1 MEKEIRD
8 MNVKELK
15 ALAKERGIKRYY
27 WLRKAQLI
35 ESLETETP
43 PTEAPETEIMEAP
56 ENEIMEAPENEIMEA
71 PENEIMEAPE
81 NEIMEAPETE
91 IMEAPE
97 TEIMEAP
104 ETEIMEAPEN
114 EIMDEPVPEIKKPVL
129 SPTKMENISRVSS
142 LVGLAKKQADLV
154 QKAINKFADWLINY
168 IPEPIRRTVNTR
180 VEKLKK
186 EIKEILENKK
196 KLSQQEVNTTGESSA
211 AKEVVTN
218 KTEIKLV
225 ENGGRVKVY
234 KTTGNLNFD
243 LTDKIMEKITP
254 IIETRT
260 KVIHAFSCV
269 IYRGQG
275 EIIEYSKTFKAPPG
289 TFSSLDDIKEYI
301 RQCEQKRLDLEDAE
315 TWSKAYLPATATYNS
330 KGVYEGRVRFTSV
343 STKIIL
349 SNEPLLG
356 CGPLPKWL
364 ADKKCVYAID
374 KIDDNLCFWRCLVIH
389 QRIMK
394 GEKRPEKKT
403 NRDALKLARDFYK
416 RPNLKRENVKPTRLV
431 DFENIAK
438 QFKVNIRLFE
448 PRENQDKTAWRL
460 VFGKNQFKKNLPCVD
475 IGLFV
480 YEDHDEKQAEK
491 DNRYLRQ
498 GHCFFIKDIELLTKT
513 WECVG
518 CRQRFNRHDNYNR
531 HVTGGTCGGGKTK
544 LICPGEKFE
553 RIMNS
558 TEKVFYGG
566 NKKFSYAACQWIEK
580 QSELIGR
587 HIHHALCGHGGEYYV
602 YLYAGKEKDS
612 RAREIPVD
620 GYEPESNTIF
630 QYHGCKWHGCPCRKR
645 KERNSLEEALIAEQ
659 RYAKTIELEKKM
671 KEQGFK
677 IVSVWECEKPE
688 LKKKRFCKK
697 FRPYPYFI
705 VYDFEAICQK
715 INEKQTDEL
724 TITAK
729 HIPVSVAINDNLTKK
744 PSFIVEEDPKKLA
757 ERFVVELL
765 KRAREIEETVWLSN
779 PVLGVYKKFNEDDK
793 GEQYGG
799 YLINEARVKLSKET
813 AKSYVNWVKQ
823 VPVFGFNSGRYD
835 INMIKEYFVKNLT
848 SLSDVNVAKKENSY
862 MFLSTPNFKFLDI
875 KNFLAPGLSYDAW
888 CRAYGCELQ
897 KLAFPYE
904 WFDSFEK
911 LNHIGPVKYE
921 EFYSSLKGGITISQ
935 EEYQNFCDE
944 FHKRGCETM
953 KDWLKE
959 YNLADVEPFIE
970 ALEKTREQYYPDEI
984 DLLKDAVSIPGISM
998 TYVLNKALKI
1008 KKKSDPDLFAPSD
1021 PCKCK
1026 CKNDCK
1032 KVGCEKCKEIRDN
1045 CEICTKNEAYEM
1057 LTTGMIGG
1065 PSIVFCRH
1073 VEAGVSKIRS
1083 HIYSDSDRESGEAAG
1098 ENLRA
1103 DAKTCRSVLGLDAN
1117 SLYLFCSGQEMPCGK
1132 EKVFHCDPGEQ
1143 DEIIQNV
1150 LNDEL
1155 FGFFEVDIEVPEQK
1169 CKRFSEFCPLFV
1181 ISEVPEDQIP
1191 QHMKDYK
1198 INTGRK
1204 MIKNNKK
1211 LLGVMKAEKILLYSR
1226 LLKWYLNHG
1235 LQVTKIHRYISYT
1248 SGRPFKWFPE
1258 EVSSARREADND
1270 KNKKQLGDTAKLK
1283 GNSFY
1288 GKMIENLE
1296 KHISTKFTTDEK
1308 LIDKIFRSPFFD
1320 NLEEINKGVFEVR
1333 QRKRQ
1338 VTITRPYQCGIAVYQ
1353 LAKLR
1358 MLEFYYD
1365 FLDKFCDRR
1374 DFELIQMDT
1383 DSFYMALSANDFD
1396 EIIKP
1401 EMKELYKEEK
1411 KNWLVIDEYSK
1422 RVPGLFKPEFRGK
1435 RMIALTRKC
1444 YFADSGGEGIK
1455 KFSCKGVS
1463 RRQNEMNWERYK
1475 NALFGSL
1482 DKARNIGFRKRDN
1495 HIVTYEQSKL
1505 GLSAYYDKRIVHED
1519 GIHTSCL

>member
-1 MEKEIRD
+1 MEKNYLIF
-8 MNVKELK
+8 LFY
-15 ALAKERGIKRYY
+15 IKM
-27 WLRKAQLI
+27 WKSI
-35 ESLETETP
+35 
-43 PTEAPETEIMEAP
+43 
-56 ENEIMEAPENEIMEA
+56 
-71 PENEIMEAPE
+71 
-81 NEIMEAPETE
+81 
-91 IMEAPE
+91 
-97 TEIMEAP
+97 
-104 ETEIMEAPEN
+104 
-114 EIMDEPVPEIKKPVL
+114 
-129 SPTKMENISRVSS
+129 SS
-142 LVGLAKKQADLV
+142 LVRFTKKQVDSAKKAISKYAGQVINLV
-154 QKAINKFADWLINY
+154 
-168 IPEPIRRTVNTR
+168 PEPIRRTVNT
-180 VEKLKK
+180 VTGNLMTKIN
-186 EIKEILENKK
+186 EIFENEK
-196 KLSQQEVNTTGESSA
+196 KLPPNAVEESSPQQEVVTNKTEIKSTPNETGESSTPQ
-211 AKEVVTN
+211 EVVTN

-243 LTDKIMEKITP
+243 LTDKIMEKIAP

-289 TFSSLDDIKEYI
+289 TFSSLADIKEYI

-374 KIDDNLCFWRCLVIH
+374 KINDNLCFWRCLVIH

-394 GEKRPEKKT
+394 GKKRPEEKT
-403 NRDALKLARDFYK
+403 NRDALNLARDFYK
-416 RPNLKRENVKPTRLV
+416 YPNLKRKDGKPTRLV

-448 PRENQDKTAWRL
+448 LAKESKTVWKL

-480 YEDHDEKQAEK
+480 KEDHDGEQSDEA
-491 DNRYLRQ
+491 DNQNPRR
-498 GHCFFIKDIELLTKT
+498 GHCFFIKDIELLTKL
-513 WECVG
+513 WECGG
-518 CRQRFNRHDNYNR
+518 CGQRFNRHDNYNR

-544 LICPGEKFE
+544 LICPGGKFE

-558 TEKVFYGG
+558 SEIVFYGG
-566 NKKFSYAACQWIEK
+566 DKNFSYAACQWIEK
-580 QSELIGR
+580 QSELIGK
-587 HIHHALCGHGGEYYV
+587 HIHHALCGHGGEFLV
-602 YLYAGKEKDS
+602 KIGGKK
-612 RAREIPVD
+612 ILVD
-620 GYEPESNTIF
+620 GYEPKTRTIF
-630 QYHGCKWHGCPCRKR
+630 QYYGCKWHGHPCR
-645 KERNSLEEALIAEQ
+645 KERNSLDEK
-659 RYAKTIELEKKM
+659 RYSKTIELQEKM

-677 IVSVWECEKPE
+677 LTSVWECERPE
-688 LKKKRFCKK
+688 LKKMILEKE

-705 VYDFEAICQK
+705 VYDFEALHK
-715 INEKQTDEL
+715 KMDESQTEEL
-724 TITAK
+724 TITSR
-729 HIPVSVAINDNLTKK
+729 HVPVSVAINDNLTNK
-744 PSFIVEEDPKKLA
+744 PVFIVDQDPGNLNNSFIEELKKRQRIIA
-757 ERFVVELL
+757 EATESLYPQP
-765 KRAREIEETVWLSN
+765 ESDEDEEGDGEEKKEN
-779 PVLGVYKKFNEDDK
+779 P
-793 GEQYGG
+793 
-799 YLINEARVKLSKET
+799 IWR
-813 AKSYVNWVKQ
+813 NWVNQ

-835 INMIKEYFVKNLT
+835 INMIKEYFVKNLAII
-848 SLSDVNVAKKENSY
+848 SDVNVAKKENTY

-875 KNFLAPGLSYDAW
+875 KNYLAPGLSYDAW

-904 WFDSFEK
+904 WLDSFEK

-944 FHKRGCETM
+944 FSKRGCETM

-959 YNLADVEPFIE
+959 NNLADVKPFIE

-998 TYVLNKALKI
+998 MYVLNEALRR
-1008 KKKSDPDLFAPSD
+1008 KKYSEPDLFAPGE
-1021 PCKCK
+1021 PCKCE
-1026 CKNDCK
+1026 CSDDCEE
-1032 KVGCEKCKEIRDN
+1032 VGCEKCKEIRDN
-1045 CEICTKNEAYEM
+1045 CKICTKNEAYEM

-1065 PSIVFCRH
+1065 PSIVFCRYA
-1073 VEAGVSKIRS
+1073 EAGVSKIRS
-1083 HIYSDSDRESGEAAG
+1083 HIYS
-1098 ENLRA
+1098 RA
-1103 DAKTCRSVLGLDAN
+1103 DAKICRSVQGLEAN

-1132 EKVFHCDPGEQ
+1132 EKVFHCDPRERSESEA
-1143 DEIIQNV
+1143 EIIQNV
-1150 LNDEL
+1150 LNDKL
-1155 FGFFEVDIEVPEQK
+1155 FGFFQVDIEVPEQL
-1169 CKRFSEFCPLFV
+1169 RGHFSEFSPLFV
-1181 ISEVPEDQIP
+1181 ISEVPEYQVP
-1191 QHMKDYK
+1191 QHMQDYK

-1204 MIKNNKK
+1204 KIKNNKK
-1211 LLGVMKAEKILLYSR
+1211 LLGVMKAEKILLYSP

-1258 EVSSARREADND
+1258 EVSSARRAADQD

-1296 KHISTKFTTDEK
+1296 KHMNTKFTTNEK
-1308 LIDKIFRSPFFD
+1308 LIDEIFRSPFFD
-1320 NLEEINKGVFEVR
+1320 DLEEISNGAFEVS
-1333 QRKRQ
+1333 QRKRR

-1365 FLDKFCDRR
+1365 FLNKFCDRR

-1383 DSFYMALSANDFD
+1383 DSFYMALSAEDFD
-1396 EIIKP
+1396 DIIKP
-1401 EMKELYKEEK
+1401 EMKEL
-1411 KNWLVIDEYSK
+1411 
-1422 RVPGLFKPEFRGK
+1422 
-1435 RMIALTRKC
+1435 
-1444 YFADSGGEGIK
+1444 
-1455 KFSCKGVS
+1455 
-1463 RRQNEMNWERYK
+1463 
-1475 NALFGSL
+1475 
-1482 DKARNIGFRKRDN
+1482 
-1495 HIVTYEQSKL
+1495 
-1505 GLSAYYDKRIVHED
+1505 
-1519 GIHTSCL
+1519 

>member
-27 WLRKAQLI
+27 WLRKAQLL

-43 PTEAPETEIMEAP
+43 PTEAPENEIMEAP
-56 ENEIMEAPENEIMEA
+56 ETEIMEAPENEIMEA

-91 IMEAPE
+91 IMEAP
-97 TEIMEAP
+97 
-104 ETEIMEAPEN
+104 
-114 EIMDEPVPEIKKPVL
+114 VPEIKKPVL
-129 SPTKMENISRVSS
+129 LPTKMENISTVSS

-168 IPEPIRRTVNTR
+168 IPAPIRRTVNTR

-186 EIKEILENKK
+186 KIKEILENKK
-196 KLSQQEVNTTGESSA
+196 KLSRQEVNTTGESSTA
-211 AKEVVTN
+211 QEVFTN

-289 TFSSLDDIKEYI
+289 TFSSLADIKEYI

-315 TWSKAYLPATATYNS
+315 TWSKAYLPATATYAS

-374 KIDDNLCFWRCLVIH
+374 KIDDNLCLWRCLVIH

-394 GEKRPEKKT
+394 GKKRPEEDT
-403 NRDALKLARDFYK
+403 NREALKLARDFY
-416 RPNLKRENVKPTRLV
+416 RIPNLKREDVKPTRLV

-448 PRENQDKTAWRL
+448 PKRNEDKTEWRL

-480 YEDHDEKQAEK
+480 YEDHDEDEDEK
-491 DNRYLRQ
+491 DNRYSRQ

-602 YLYAGKEKDS
+602 HLYAGKEKNS
-612 RAREIPVD
+612 HAREIPVD
-620 GYEPESNTIF
+620 GYEPKSNTIF
-630 QYHGCKWHGCPCRKR
+630 QYHGCKWHGCPCRK
-645 KERNSLEEALIAEQ
+645 ERNSLEEERSADQ

-724 TITAK
+724 EITAK

-744 PSFIVEEDPKKLA
+744 PSFIVEEDPKKLIKK
-757 ERFVVELL
+757 FVVELL
-765 KRAREIEETVWLSN
+765 KRARQIEETVWLSN
-779 PVLGVYKKFNEDDK
+779 PVLGVYKKFNEDDQ

-835 INMIKEYFVKNLT
+835 INMIKEYFVENLT

-875 KNFLAPGLSYDAW
+875 KSYLAPGLSYDAW

-897 KLAFPYE
+897 KLSFPYE
-904 WFDSFEK
+904 WFDSFKK

-944 FHKRGCETM
+944 FHKRGCVTM

-998 TYVLNKALKI
+998 TYVLNKALKR
-1008 KKKSDPDLFAPSD
+1008 KKYSEPDLFAPGE
-1021 PCKCK
+1021 PCKCE
-1026 CKNDCK
+1026 CSSDDCQK
-1032 KVGCEKCKEIRDN
+1032 KGCEKCKEIRDN

-1073 VEAGVSKIRS
+1073 AEAGVSKIRS
-1083 HIYSDSDRESGEAAG
+1083 HIYREEDS
-1098 ENLRA
+1098 
-1103 DAKTCRSVLGLDAN
+1103 KTCRSVQGLDAN

-1132 EKVFHCDPGEQ
+1132 EKVFHCDPAEKN
-1143 DEIIQNV
+1143 EIIQNV
-1150 LNDEL
+1150 LNDKL

-1169 CKRFSEFCPLFV
+1169 RKRFSEFCPLFV

-1211 LLGVMKAEKILLYSR
+1211 LLGVMKTEKILIYSP

-1235 LQVTKIHRYISYT
+1235 LQVTKIHRYISYI

-1288 GKMIENLE
+1288 EKMIENLE

-1308 LIDKIFRSPFFD
+1308 LIDKIFRSPFFED
-1320 NLEEINKGVFEVR
+1320 LEEINEGVFEVR
-1333 QRKRQ
+1333 QRKKQ

-1383 DSFYMALSANDFD
+1383 DSFYMALSAEDFD
-1396 EIIKP
+1396 DIIKP

-1411 KNWLVIDEYSK
+1411 KNWLVTDEYSK
-1422 RVPGLFKPEFRGK
+1422 RVPGLFKAEFQGK
-1435 RMIALTRKC
+1435 RMIALTSKC
-1444 YFADSGGEGIK
+1444 YFADSGGDEGVK

-1463 RRQNEMNWERYK
+1463 RRQNKMNWERYK

>member
-1 MEKEIRD
+1 MWKSI
-8 MNVKELK
+8 
-15 ALAKERGIKRYY
+15 
-27 WLRKAQLI
+27 
-35 ESLETETP
+35 
-43 PTEAPETEIMEAP
+43 
-56 ENEIMEAPENEIMEA
+56 
-71 PENEIMEAPE
+71 
-81 NEIMEAPETE
+81 
-91 IMEAPE
+91 
-97 TEIMEAP
+97 
-104 ETEIMEAPEN
+104 
-114 EIMDEPVPEIKKPVL
+114 
-129 SPTKMENISRVSS
+129 SS
-142 LVGLAKKQADLV
+142 LARFTKKQVDSV
-154 QKAINKFADWLINY
+154 KKAISKYAGQVINLV
-168 IPEPIRRTVNTR
+168 PEPIRRTVNT
-180 VEKLKK
+180 VTGNSITK
-186 EIKEILENKK
+186 INGIFENKK
-196 KLSQQEVNTTGESSA
+196 KLPPNAVEKSSPQQELVTNKTEIKSTPNETGESSTA
-211 AKEVVTN
+211 QEVFTN

-275 EIIEYSKTFKAPPG
+275 EIIEYSKTFKAPSG
-289 TFSSLDDIKEYI
+289 TFSSLAEIKEYI

-364 ADKKCVYAID
+364 ADKKCIYAID
-374 KIDDNLCFWRCLVIH
+374 KINDNLCFWRCLAIH
-389 QRIMK
+389 QRVMK
-394 GEKRPEKKT
+394 GKKRPEEDT
-403 NRDALKLARDFYK
+403 NREALKLARDFYRK
-416 RPNLKRENVKPTRLV
+416 PNLKREDVKPTRLV

-448 PRENQDKTAWRL
+448 LAKGSKTVWKL

-480 YEDHDEKQAEK
+480 YGDYDEDEDEEDKR
-491 DNRYLRQ
+491 DSRQ
-498 GHCFFIKDIELLTKT
+498 GHCFFIKDIELLTKL
-513 WECVG
+513 WECGG
-518 CRQRFNRHDNYNR
+518 CGQRFNDHRNYNR

-544 LICPGEKFE
+544 LICPGTKFR

-558 TEKVFYGG
+558 SEKVFYGE
-566 NKKFSYAACQWIEK
+566 NTNFSYAACQWIEK
-580 QSELIGR
+580 QSELIGK
-587 HIHHALCGHGGEYYV
+587 HIHHALCGHGGEFSV
-602 YLYAGKEKDS
+602 KIGGKK
-612 RAREIPVD
+612 IFVD
-620 GYEPESNTIF
+620 GYEPKTRTIF
-630 QYHGCKWHGCPCRKR
+630 QYHGCKWHGCPCQ
-645 KERNSLEEALIAEQ
+645 KERNSLDEKK
-659 RYAKTIELEKKM
+659 YSKTIELQEKM

-677 IVSVWECEKPE
+677 LFSVWECEKPE
-688 LKKKRFCKK
+688 LKKMELEKE

-705 VYDFEAICQK
+705 VYDFEALHK
-715 INEKQTDEL
+715 KMEESQTEEL
-724 TITAK
+724 VITSR
-729 HIPVSVAINDNLTKK
+729 HVPVSVAINDNLTNE
-744 PSFIVEEDPKKLA
+744 PVFIVDQDPGNLINSFMEELKKRQIKIAQMVECLYPQPESDDGKEKKEDPIW
-757 ERFVVELL
+757 R
-765 KRAREIEETVWLSN
+765 
-779 PVLGVYKKFNEDDK
+779 
-793 GEQYGG
+793 
-799 YLINEARVKLSKET
+799 
-813 AKSYVNWVKQ
+813 NWVNQ

-835 INMIKEYFVKNLT
+835 INMIKEYFVKNLAII
-848 SLSDVNVAKKENSY
+848 SDVNVAKKENSY
-862 MFLSTPNFKFLDI
+862 MFLSTSNFKFLDI
-875 KNFLAPGLSYDAW
+875 KNYLAPGLSYDAW

-911 LNHIGPVKYE
+911 LNHKGPVKYE

-944 FHKRGCETM
+944 FHKRGCVTM
-953 KDWLKE
+953 KNWLKE
-959 YNLADVEPFIE
+959 YNLTDVTPFIE

-998 TYVLNKALKI
+998 MYVLNEALKR
-1008 KKKSDPDLFAPSD
+1008 KKYSEPDLFAPGE
-1021 PCKCK
+1021 PCKCE
-1026 CKNDCK
+1026 CSSDDCGK
-1032 KVGCEKCKEIRDN
+1032 TEGCEKCKEIRDN
-1045 CEICTKNEAYEM
+1045 CKICTKNEAYEM
-1057 LTTGMIGG
+1057 LKTGMIGG
-1065 PSIVFCRH
+1065 PSIVFCRYA
-1073 VEAGVSKIRS
+1073 EAGVSKIRS
-1083 HIYSDSDRESGEAAG
+1083 HIYSEK
-1098 ENLRA
+1098 
-1103 DAKTCRSVLGLDAN
+1103 AKTCRSVHGLDSN

-1132 EKVFHCDPGEQ
+1132 EKVFKCNPEEQ

-1150 LNDEL
+1150 LNDKL

-1169 CKRFSEFCPLFV
+1169 RKRFLEFCPLFV

-1211 LLGVMKAEKILLYSR
+1211 LLGVMKTEKILLYSP

-1258 EVSSARREADND
+1258 EVSSARRDADND

-1296 KHISTKFTTDEK
+1296 KHMNTKFTTNEK
-1308 LIDKIFRSPFFD
+1308 LIDNIFRSPFFED
-1320 NLEEINKGVFEVR
+1320 LEEINEGVFEVR
-1333 QRKRQ
+1333 QRKKQ

-1411 KNWLVIDEYSK
+1411 KNWLVTDEYSK
-1422 RVPGLFKPEFRGK
+1422 RVPGLFKAEFQGK
-1435 RMIALTRKC
+1435 RMIALTSKC
-1444 YFADSGGEGIK
+1444 YFADSGGGARAKLGGDEGIK

-1463 RRQNEMNWERYK
+1463 RRQNKMNWERYK

>member
-1 MEKEIRD
+1 MEKEIRN

-56 ENEIMEAPENEIMEA
+56 ET
-71 PENEIMEAPE
+71 
-81 NEIMEAPETE
+81 EIMEAPETE

-104 ETEIMEAPEN
+104 ETEIMEAPET
-114 EIMDEPVPEIKKPVL
+114 EIMEAPVPEIKKPVL
-129 SPTKMENISRVSS
+129 SPTKMENISTVSS

-168 IPEPIRRTVNTR
+168 IPAPIRRTVNTR

-186 EIKEILENKK
+186 QIKEILENKK
-196 KLSQQEVNTTGESSA
+196 KLSRQEVNTTGESSTA
-211 AKEVVTN
+211 QEVFTN

-315 TWSKAYLPATATYNS
+315 TWSKAYLPATATYAS

-374 KIDDNLCFWRCLVIH
+374 KIDDNLCFWRCLAIH

-394 GEKRPEKKT
+394 GEKRPEEKT

-416 RPNLKRENVKPTRLV
+416 RPNLKRGDVKPTRLV

-448 PRENQDKTAWRL
+448 PKRNEDKTAWRL

-491 DNRYLRQ
+491 DNRYSRQ

-553 RIMNS
+553 SIMNS

-602 YLYAGKEKDS
+602 YLYAGKEKNS
-612 RAREIPVD
+612 HAREIPVD
-620 GYEPESNTIF
+620 GYEPKSNTIF
-630 QYHGCKWHGCPCRKR
+630 QYHGCKWHGCPCQKR
-645 KERNSLEEALIAEQ
+645 KERNSLEEALSAEQ

-688 LKKKRFCKK
+688 LKKKRFFKK

-724 TITAK
+724 EITAK

-744 PSFIVEEDPKKLA
+744 PSFIVEEDPKELNKK
-757 ERFVVELL
+757 FVVELL
-765 KRAREIEETVWLSN
+765 KRARQIEEKVESAN
-779 PVLGVYKKFNEDDK
+779 YVLGVRRKMNADDK
-793 GEQYGG
+793 GDQYGG
-799 YLINEARVKLSKET
+799 YLINEERVKLSKET

-835 INMIKEYFVKNLT
+835 INMIKEYFVENLT

-897 KLAFPYE
+897 KLSFPYE
-904 WFDSFEK
+904 WFDSFKK

-944 FHKRGCETM
+944 FHKRGCVTM

-1008 KKKSDPDLFAPSD
+1008 KKKSDPDIFAPGD

-1026 CKNDCK
+1026 CSSDDCRK
-1032 KVGCEKCKEIRDN
+1032 TEGCEKCKEIRDN
-1045 CEICTKNEAYEM
+1045 CKICTKNEAYEM

-1073 VEAGVSKIRS
+1073 AEAGVSKIKS
-1083 HIYSDSDRESGEAAG
+1083 HIYSEE
-1098 ENLRA
+1098 
-1103 DAKTCRSVLGLDAN
+1103 DAKTCRSVQGLDAN

-1132 EKVFHCDPGEQ
+1132 EKVFHCDPEEKN
-1143 DEIIQNV
+1143 EIIQNV
-1150 LNDEL
+1150 LNDKL

-1169 CKRFSEFCPLFV
+1169 RKRFSEFCPLFV

-1211 LLGVMKAEKILLYSR
+1211 LLGVMKTEKILVYSP

-1235 LQVTKIHRYISYT
+1235 LHVTKIHRYISYI

-1308 LIDKIFRSPFFD
+1308 LIDKIFRSPFFED
-1320 NLEEINKGVFEVR
+1320 LEEINEGVFEVR
-1333 QRKRQ
+1333 QRKKQ

-1411 KNWLVIDEYSK
+1411 KNWLVTDEYSK
-1422 RVPGLFKPEFRGK
+1422 RVPGLFKAEFQGK
-1435 RMIALTRKC
+1435 RMIALTSKC
-1444 YFADSGGEGIK
+1444 YFADNGKDEGVK

-1463 RRQNEMNWERYK
+1463 RRQNKMNWERYK

>member
-1 MEKEIRD
+1 
-8 MNVKELK
+8 
-15 ALAKERGIKRYY
+15 
-27 WLRKAQLI
+27 
-35 ESLETETP
+35 
-43 PTEAPETEIMEAP
+43 
-56 ENEIMEAPENEIMEA
+56 
-71 PENEIMEAPE
+71 
-81 NEIMEAPETE
+81 
-91 IMEAPE
+91 
-97 TEIMEAP
+97 
-104 ETEIMEAPEN
+104 
-114 EIMDEPVPEIKKPVL
+114 
-129 SPTKMENISRVSS
+129 
-142 LVGLAKKQADLV
+142 
-154 QKAINKFADWLINY
+154 
-168 IPEPIRRTVNTR
+168 
-180 VEKLKK
+180 
-186 EIKEILENKK
+186 
-196 KLSQQEVNTTGESSA
+196 
-211 AKEVVTN
+211 
-218 KTEIKLV
+218 
-225 ENGGRVKVY
+225 
-234 KTTGNLNFD
+234 
-243 LTDKIMEKITP
+243 
-254 IIETRT
+254 
-260 KVIHAFSCV
+260 
-269 IYRGQG
+269 
-275 EIIEYSKTFKAPPG
+275 
-289 TFSSLDDIKEYI
+289 
-301 RQCEQKRLDLEDAE
+301 
-315 TWSKAYLPATATYNS
+315 
-330 KGVYEGRVRFTSV
+330 
-343 STKIIL
+343 
-349 SNEPLLG
+349 
-356 CGPLPKWL
+356 
-364 ADKKCVYAID
+364 
-374 KIDDNLCFWRCLVIH
+374 
-389 QRIMK
+389 
-394 GEKRPEKKT
+394 
-403 NRDALKLARDFYK
+403 
-416 RPNLKRENVKPTRLV
+416 
-431 DFENIAK
+431 
-438 QFKVNIRLFE
+438 
-448 PRENQDKTAWRL
+448 
-460 VFGKNQFKKNLPCVD
+460 
-475 IGLFV
+475 
-480 YEDHDEKQAEK
+480 
-491 DNRYLRQ
+491 
-498 GHCFFIKDIELLTKT
+498 
-513 WECVG
+513 
-518 CRQRFNRHDNYNR
+518 
-531 HVTGGTCGGGKTK
+531 
-544 LICPGEKFE
+544 
-553 RIMNS
+553 
-558 TEKVFYGG
+558 
-566 NKKFSYAACQWIEK
+566 
-580 QSELIGR
+580 
-587 HIHHALCGHGGEYYV
+587 
-602 YLYAGKEKDS
+602 
-612 RAREIPVD
+612 
-620 GYEPESNTIF
+620 
-630 QYHGCKWHGCPCRKR
+630 
-645 KERNSLEEALIAEQ
+645 
-659 RYAKTIELEKKM
+659 M

-677 IVSVWECEKPE
+677 IVSVWECEKHE

-935 EEYQNFCDE
+935 EEYQNFCEE
-944 FHKRGCETM
+944 FHKRGCVTM

-970 ALEKTREQYYPDEI
+970 ALEKTGEQYYPDEI

-1008 KKKSDPDLFAPSD
+1008 KKNLTQIFLLPVIHVNASVKLIA
-1021 PCKCK
+1021 
-1026 CKNDCK
+1026 K
-1032 KVGCEKCKEIRDN
+1032 KKGCEKCKEIRDN

-1073 VEAGVSKIRS
+1073 AEAGVSKIRS
-1083 HIYSDSDRESGEAAG
+1083 HIYREE
-1098 ENLRA
+1098 
-1103 DAKTCRSVLGLDAN
+1103 DTKTCRSVLGQDAN

-1132 EKVFHCDPGEQ
+1132 EKVFKCSPAEQ
-1143 DEIIQNV
+1143 DEIIENV
-1150 LNDEL
+1150 LNDKL

-1169 CKRFSEFCPLFV
+1169 RKRFSEFCPLFV
-1181 ISEVPEDQIP
+1181 ISEVSEDQIP

-1211 LLGVMKAEKILLYSR
+1211 LLGVMKAEKILLYSP

-1258 EVSSARREADND
+1258 EVSSARRDADND

-1296 KHISTKFTTDEK
+1296 KHISTKFTRDEK
-1308 LIDKIFRSPFFD
+1308 LIDKIFRSPFFED
-1320 NLEEINKGVFEVR
+1320 LEEINAGVFEVR
-1333 QRKRQ
+1333 QRKKQ

-1396 EIIKP
+1396 DITKP

-1411 KNWLVIDEYSK
+1411 KNWLVTDEYSK
-1422 RVPGLFKPEFRGK
+1422 RVPGLFKAEFQGK
-1435 RMIALTRKC
+1435 RMIALTSKC
-1444 YFADSGGEGIK
+1444 YFADSGRDEGIK

-1463 RRQNEMNWERYK
+1463 RRQNKMNWERYK

>member
-56 ENEIMEAPENEIMEA
+56 ET
-71 PENEIMEAPE
+71 
-81 NEIMEAPETE
+81 EIMEAPETE

-104 ETEIMEAPEN
+104 ETEIMEAPETEIMEAPET

-330 KGVYEGRVRFTSV
+330 KGVYEGRARFTSV

-498 GHCFFIKDIELLTKT
+498 GHCFFIKDIELLTKN

-566 NKKFSYAACQWIEK
+566 NTKFSYAACQWIEK

-659 RYAKTIELEKKM
+659 RYVKTIELEKKM

-688 LKKKRFCKK
+688 LKKKCFCKK
-697 FRPYPYFI
+697 FI

-835 INMIKEYFVKNLT
+835 INMIKEYFVENLT

-1008 KKKSDPDLFAPSD
+1008 KKKSDLDLFAPGD

-1026 CKNDCK
+1026 CKNDCQK
-1032 KVGCEKCKEIRDN
+1032 KGCEKCKEICDN

-1073 VEAGVSKIRS
+1073 AEAGVSKIRS
-1083 HIYSDSDRESGEAAG
+1083 HIYSDSEAG

-1155 FGFFEVDIEVPEQK
+1155 FGFFEVDIEVPDQLRDK
-1169 CKRFSEFCPLFV
+1169 FSEFCPLFV
-1181 ISEVPEDQIP
+1181 ISEVSEDQIP

-1211 LLGVMKAEKILLYSR
+1211 LLGVMKAEKILLYSP

-1258 EVSSARREADND
+1258 EVSSARRAADND
-1270 KNKKQLGDTAKLK
+1270 KNKKQLGDTA
-1283 GNSFY
+1283 
-1288 GKMIENLE
+1288 
-1296 KHISTKFTTDEK
+1296 
-1308 LIDKIFRSPFFD
+1308 
-1320 NLEEINKGVFEVR
+1320 
-1333 QRKRQ
+1333 
-1338 VTITRPYQCGIAVYQ
+1338 
-1353 LAKLR
+1353 
-1358 MLEFYYD
+1358 
-1365 FLDKFCDRR
+1365 
-1374 DFELIQMDT
+1374 
-1383 DSFYMALSANDFD
+1383 
-1396 EIIKP
+1396 
-1401 EMKELYKEEK
+1401 
-1411 KNWLVIDEYSK
+1411 
-1422 RVPGLFKPEFRGK
+1422 
-1435 RMIALTRKC
+1435 
-1444 YFADSGGEGIK
+1444 
-1455 KFSCKGVS
+1455 
-1463 RRQNEMNWERYK
+1463 
-1475 NALFGSL
+1475 
-1482 DKARNIGFRKRDN
+1482 
-1495 HIVTYEQSKL
+1495 
-1505 GLSAYYDKRIVHED
+1505 
-1519 GIHTSCL
+1519 

>member
-1 MEKEIRD
+1 MWKSI
-8 MNVKELK
+8 
-15 ALAKERGIKRYY
+15 
-27 WLRKAQLI
+27 
-35 ESLETETP
+35 
-43 PTEAPETEIMEAP
+43 
-56 ENEIMEAPENEIMEA
+56 
-71 PENEIMEAPE
+71 
-81 NEIMEAPETE
+81 
-91 IMEAPE
+91 
-97 TEIMEAP
+97 
-104 ETEIMEAPEN
+104 
-114 EIMDEPVPEIKKPVL
+114 
-129 SPTKMENISRVSS
+129 SS
-142 LVGLAKKQADLV
+142 LARFTKKQVDSV
-154 QKAINKFADWLINY
+154 KKAITQYAGQVINLV
-168 IPEPIRRTVNTR
+168 PEPIRRTVNTFTGNLMT
-180 VEKLKK
+180 K
-186 EIKEILENKK
+186 INGIFENKK
-196 KLSQQEVNTTGESSA
+196 KLPPNAVEKSSPQQEVVTNKTEIKSTPNETGESST

-260 KVIHAFSCV
+260 KVIQAFSCV

-275 EIIEYSKTFKAPPG
+275 EIIEYSKTFKAPSG
-289 TFSSLDDIKEYI
+289 TFSSLADIKEYI

-315 TWSKAYLPATATYNS
+315 TWSKAYLPATATYAS

-364 ADKKCVYAID
+364 ADKKCIYAID
-374 KIDDNLCFWRCLVIH
+374 KIRDNLCFWRCLAIH

-394 GEKRPEKKT
+394 GKKRPEEDT
-403 NRDALKLARDFYK
+403 NREALKLARDFYK
-416 RPNLKRENVKPTRLV
+416 NQNLKREDVKPTRLV

-448 PRENQDKTAWRL
+448 LAKGSKTVWKL

-480 YEDHDEKQAEK
+480 YGDYDEDEDEEDKR
-491 DNRYLRQ
+491 DSRQ
-498 GHCFFIKDIELLTKT
+498 GHCFFIKDIELLAKL
-513 WECVG
+513 WDCAG
-518 CRQRFNRHDNYNR
+518 CKQRFNRHDNYNR

-544 LICPGEKFE
+544 LICPGTKFR

-558 TEKVFYGG
+558 SEKVFYGE
-566 NKKFSYAACQWIEK
+566 NTNFSYAACQWIEK
-580 QSELIGR
+580 QSELIGK
-587 HIHHALCGHGGEYYV
+587 HIHHALCGHGGEFSV
-602 YLYAGKEKDS
+602 KIGGKK
-612 RAREIPVD
+612 IFVD
-620 GYEPESNTIF
+620 GYEPKTRTIF
-630 QYHGCKWHGCPCRKR
+630 QYYGCKWHGCPCQKSGSSEQSS
-645 KERNSLEEALIAEQ
+645 KERNSLDEKK
-659 RYAKTIELEKKM
+659 YSKTIELQEKM

-677 IVSVWECEKPE
+677 LFSVWECEKPD
-688 LKKKRFCKK
+688 LKKMELEKE

-705 VYDFEAICQK
+705 VYDFEALHK
-715 INEKQTDEL
+715 KMDESQTEEL
-724 TITAK
+724 TITSR
-729 HIPVSVAINDNLTKK
+729 HVPVSVAINDNLTNK
-744 PSFIVEEDPKKLA
+744 PVFIVDQDPGNLINSFIEDLK
-757 ERFVVELL
+757 ERQR
-765 KRAREIEETVWLSN
+765 KIAETVECLYPQPESDDDGGEKKEN
-779 PVLGVYKKFNEDDK
+779 PIWRGW
-793 GEQYGG
+793 
-799 YLINEARVKLSKET
+799 
-813 AKSYVNWVKQ
+813 VNQ

-835 INMIKEYFVKNLT
+835 LNMIKEYFVKNL
-848 SLSDVNVAKKENSY
+848 SIISDVDVAKKENSY

-875 KNFLAPGLSYDAW
+875 KNYLAPGLSYDAW

-911 LNHIGPVKYE
+911 LNHKGPLKYE
-921 EFYSSLKGGITISQ
+921 EFYSSLKGGITISK

-944 FHKRGCETM
+944 FHKRGCVTM

-959 YNLADVEPFIE
+959 YNLADVTPFIE

-998 TYVLNKALKI
+998 MYVLNEALKR
-1008 KKKSDPDLFAPSD
+1008 KKYSEPDLFAPGE
-1021 PCKCK
+1021 PCKCE
-1026 CKNDCK
+1026 CSSDDCRK
-1032 KVGCEKCKEIRDN
+1032 TEGCEKCKEIRDN
-1045 CEICTKNEAYEM
+1045 CKICTKNEAYEM
-1057 LTTGMIGG
+1057 LKTGMIGG
-1065 PSIVFCRH
+1065 PSIVFCRYA
-1073 VEAGVSKIRS
+1073 EAGVSKIRS
-1083 HIYSDSDRESGEAAG
+1083 HIYRDSDSEK
-1098 ENLRA
+1098 
-1103 DAKTCRSVLGLDAN
+1103 AKTCRSVHDLDSN

-1132 EKVFHCDPGEQ
+1132 EKVFKCNPGEKAERAKQ

-1150 LNDEL
+1150 LNDKL

-1169 CKRFSEFCPLFV
+1169 RKRFSEFCPLFV
-1181 ISEVPEDQIP
+1181 ISEVPEEQIP
-1191 QHMKDYK
+1191 RHMKDYK

-1211 LLGVMKAEKILLYSR
+1211 LLGVMKTEKILLYSP

-1258 EVSSARREADND
+1258 EVSSARRAADQD
-1270 KNKKQLGDTAKLK
+1270 KNKRQLGDTAKLK

-1296 KHISTKFTTDEK
+1296 KHMNTKFTTNEK
-1308 LIDKIFRSPFFD
+1308 LIDNIFRSPFFED
-1320 NLEEINKGVFEVR
+1320 LEEINEGVFEVR

-1411 KNWLVIDEYSK
+1411 KNWLVTDEYSK
-1422 RVPGLFKPEFRGK
+1422 RVPGLFKAEFQGK
-1435 RMIALTRKC
+1435 RMIALTSKC
-1444 YFADSGGEGIK
+1444 YFADSGGDEGVK

-1463 RRQNEMNWERYK
+1463 RRQNKMNWERYK

>member
-1 MEKEIRD
+1 MEKEIRN

-56 ENEIMEAPENEIMEA
+56 ETK
-71 PENEIMEAPE
+71 
-81 NEIMEAPETE
+81 IMEAPETE

-97 TEIMEAP
+97 TEIMEEP
-104 ETEIMEAPEN
+104 ETEIMEA
-114 EIMDEPVPEIKKPVL
+114 PVPEIKKPVL
-129 SPTKMENISRVSS
+129 LPTKMENISTVSS

-168 IPEPIRRTVNTR
+168 IPAPIRRTVNTR

-186 EIKEILENKK
+186 QIKEILENKK
-196 KLSQQEVNTTGESSA
+196 KLSRQEVNTTGESSTA
-211 AKEVVTN
+211 QEVFTN

-275 EIIEYSKTFKAPPG
+275 EIIEYSKTLKAPPG

-315 TWSKAYLPATATYNS
+315 TWSKAYLPATATYAS

-349 SNEPLLG
+349 SNESLLG

-374 KIDDNLCFWRCLVIH
+374 KIDDNLCLWRCLVIH

-394 GEKRPEKKT
+394 GEKRPEEKT

-416 RPNLKRENVKPTRLV
+416 RPNLKRGDVKPTRLV

-448 PRENQDKTAWRL
+448 PKRNEDKTAWRL

-491 DNRYLRQ
+491 DNRYSRQ
-498 GHCFFIKDIELLTKT
+498 GHCFFIKDIELLTKI

-602 YLYAGKEKDS
+602 HLYAGKEKNS
-612 RAREIPVD
+612 HAREIPVD
-620 GYEPESNTIF
+620 GYEPKSNTIF
-630 QYHGCKWHGCPCRKR
+630 QYHGCKWHGCQCQKR
-645 KERNSLEEALIAEQ
+645 KERNSLEEEISAEQ

-724 TITAK
+724 EITAK

-744 PSFIVEEDPKKLA
+744 PSFIVEEDPKKLIKK
-757 ERFVVELL
+757 FVVELL
-765 KRAREIEETVWLSN
+765 KRARQIEETVWLSN
-779 PVLGVYKKFNEDDK
+779 PVLGVYKKFNEDDQ

-813 AKSYVNWVKQ
+813 AMSYVNWVKQ

-835 INMIKEYFVKNLT
+835 INMIKEYFVENLT

-875 KNFLAPGLSYDAW
+875 KSYLAPGLSYDAW

-935 EEYQNFCDE
+935 EEYRNFCDE
-944 FHKRGCETM
+944 FSKRGCVTM

-998 TYVLNKALKI
+998 TYVLNKALKR
-1008 KKKSDPDLFAPSD
+1008 KKYSEPDLFAPGD

-1026 CKNDCK
+1026 CKNDCQK
-1032 KVGCEKCKEIRDN
+1032 KGCEKCKEIRDN

-1073 VEAGVSKIRS
+1073 AEAGVSKIRS
-1083 HIYSDSDRESGEAAG
+1083 HIYRGSDREE
-1098 ENLRA
+1098 
-1103 DAKTCRSVLGLDAN
+1103 DAKTCRSVQGLDAN

-1132 EKVFHCDPGEQ
+1132 EKVFHCDPEER

-1150 LNDEL
+1150 LNDKL

-1169 CKRFSEFCPLFV
+1169 RKRFSEFCPLFV

-1211 LLGVMKAEKILLYSR
+1211 LLGVMKTEKILIYSP

-1235 LQVTKIHRYISYT
+1235 LQVTKIHRYISYI

-1308 LIDKIFRSPFFD
+1308 LIDNIFRSPFFED
-1320 NLEEINKGVFEVR
+1320 LEEINAGVFEVR
-1333 QRKRQ
+1333 QRKRK

-1411 KNWLVIDEYSK
+1411 KNWLVTDEYSK
-1422 RVPGLFKPEFRGK
+1422 RVPGLFKAEFQGK
-1435 RMIALTRKC
+1435 RMIALTSKC
-1444 YFADSGGEGIK
+1444 YFADNGKDEGVK

-1463 RRQNEMNWERYK
+1463 RRQNKMNWERYK

>member
-27 WLRKAQLI
+27 WLRKAQLL

-43 PTEAPETEIMEAP
+43 PT
-56 ENEIMEAPENEIMEA
+56 EA

-91 IMEAPE
+91 ITEAPETEITEAPE

-104 ETEIMEAPEN
+104 ETEIMEAP
-114 EIMDEPVPEIKKPVL
+114 VPEIKKPVL
-129 SPTKMENISRVSS
+129 SPTKMENISTVSS

-168 IPEPIRRTVNTR
+168 IPAPIRRTVNTR

-186 EIKEILENKK
+186 KIKEILENKK
-196 KLSQQEVNTTGESSA
+196 KLSRQEVNTTGESSTA
-211 AKEVVTN
+211 QEVFTN

-315 TWSKAYLPATATYNS
+315 TWSKAYLPATATFNS

-374 KIDDNLCFWRCLVIH
+374 KIDDNLCFWRCLAIH

-394 GEKRPEKKT
+394 GEKRPEEKT

-416 RPNLKRENVKPTRLV
+416 RPNLKRGDVKPTRLV

-448 PRENQDKTAWRL
+448 PKRNEDKTEWRL

-491 DNRYLRQ
+491 DNRYSRQ
-498 GHCFFIKDIELLTKT
+498 GHCFFIKDIELLTKI

-602 YLYAGKEKDS
+602 RLYAGKEKNS
-612 RAREIPVD
+612 HAREIPVD
-620 GYEPESNTIF
+620 GYEQKSNTIF
-630 QYHGCKWHGCPCRKR
+630 QYHGCKWHGCPCQKR
-645 KERNSLEEALIAEQ
+645 KERNSLEEERSADQ

-724 TITAK
+724 EITAK

-744 PSFIVEEDPKKLA
+744 PSFIVEEDPKKLIKK
-757 ERFVVELL
+757 FVVELL
-765 KRAREIEETVWLSN
+765 KRARQIEEKVESAN
-779 PVLGVYKKFNEDDK
+779 YVLGVRRKMNEDDQ

-799 YLINEARVKLSKET
+799 YLINEEMVKLSKET

-835 INMIKEYFVKNLT
+835 INMIKEYFVENLT

-897 KLAFPYE
+897 KLSFPYE
-904 WFDSFEK
+904 WFDSFKK

-944 FHKRGCETM
+944 FHKRGCVTM

-998 TYVLNKALKI
+998 TYVLNKALKR
-1008 KKKSDPDLFAPSD
+1008 KKYSEPDLFAPGE
-1021 PCKCK
+1021 PCKCE
-1026 CKNDCK
+1026 CSSDDCQK
-1032 KVGCEKCKEIRDN
+1032 KGCEKCKEIRDN

-1073 VEAGVSKIRS
+1073 AEAGVSKIRS
-1083 HIYSDSDRESGEAAG
+1083 HIYREE
-1098 ENLRA
+1098 
-1103 DAKTCRSVLGLDAN
+1103 DAKTCRSVQGLDAN

-1132 EKVFHCDPGEQ
+1132 EKVFHCDPAEKN
-1143 DEIIQNV
+1143 EIIQNV
-1150 LNDEL
+1150 LNDKL

-1169 CKRFSEFCPLFV
+1169 RKRFSEFCPLFV

-1211 LLGVMKAEKILLYSR
+1211 LLGVMKTEKILIYSP

-1308 LIDKIFRSPFFD
+1308 LIDKIFRSPFFED
-1320 NLEEINKGVFEVR
+1320 LEEINEGVFEVR
-1333 QRKRQ
+1333 QRKKQ

-1411 KNWLVIDEYSK
+1411 KNWLVTDEYSK
-1422 RVPGLFKPEFRGK
+1422 RVPGLFKAEFQGK
-1435 RMIALTRKC
+1435 RMIALTSKC
-1444 YFADSGGEGIK
+1444 YFADSGKDEGVK

-1463 RRQNEMNWERYK
+1463 RRQNKMNWERYK

>member
-1 MEKEIRD
+1 MEKEIRN

-56 ENEIMEAPENEIMEA
+56 ETEIMEAPENEIMEA

-104 ETEIMEAPEN
+104 VPEIMEAPVPEIMDEPVPEIMEVPETEIMEAPVP

-154 QKAINKFADWLINY
+154 QKAINKLADWLINY

-186 EIKEILENKK
+186 QIKEILENKK
-196 KLSQQEVNTTGESSA
+196 KLSRQEVNTTGESSTA
-211 AKEVVTN
+211 QEVFTN

-260 KVIHAFSCV
+260 KVIQAFSCV

-301 RQCEQKRLDLEDAE
+301 RQCEQKHLDLEDAE

-394 GEKRPEKKT
+394 GEKRPEEKT

-416 RPNLKRENVKPTRLV
+416 RPNLKRGDVKPTRLV

-448 PRENQDKTAWRL
+448 PKRNEDKTAWRL

-531 HVTGGTCGGGKTK
+531 HVTGGTCDGGKTK
-544 LICPGEKFE
+544 LICPGEKIE

-566 NKKFSYAACQWIEK
+566 NTKFSYAACQWIEK
-580 QSELIGR
+580 QSELTGR

-602 YLYAGKEKDS
+602 HLYAGKEKNS
-612 RAREIPVD
+612 HAREILVD

-630 QYHGCKWHGCPCRKR
+630 QYHECKWHGCPCQKR
-645 KERNSLEEALIAEQ
+645 KERNSLEEEQIAKQ

-729 HIPVSVAINDNLTKK
+729 HIPVSVAINDNLMKK

-779 PVLGVYKKFNEDDK
+779 PVLGVYKKFNEEDK
-793 GEQYGG
+793 GDQYGG

-823 VPVFGFNSGRYD
+823 VPVFGFNSGSYD

-935 EEYQNFCDE
+935 EEYQNFCEE
-944 FHKRGCETM
+944 FHKRGCATM

-998 TYVLNKALKI
+998 TYVLNKALKM
-1008 KKKSDPDLFAPSD
+1008 KKKSDPDLFAPGD

-1026 CKNDCK
+1026 CKNDCQK
-1032 KVGCEKCKEIRDN
+1032 KGCEKCKEIRDN

-1073 VEAGVSKIRS
+1073 AEAGVSKIRS
-1083 HIYSDSDRESGEAAG
+1083 HIYREE
-1098 ENLRA
+1098 
-1103 DAKTCRSVLGLDAN
+1103 DAKTCRSVLGLDSN
-1117 SLYLFCSGQEMPCGK
+1117 SLYFFCSGQEMPCGK
-1132 EKVFHCDPGEQ
+1132 EKVFKCNTEEK

-1150 LNDEL
+1150 LNDKL

-1169 CKRFSEFCPLFV
+1169 RKRFSEFCPLFV
-1181 ISEVPEDQIP
+1181 ISEVSEEQIP

-1211 LLGVMKAEKILLYSR
+1211 LLGVMKAEKILLYSP

-1258 EVSSARREADND
+1258 EVSSARRDADNN

-1308 LIDKIFRSPFFD
+1308 LIDKIFRSPFFED
-1320 NLEEINKGVFEVR
+1320 LEEINAGVFEVR

-1396 EIIKP
+1396 DIIKP

-1411 KNWLVIDEYSK
+1411 KNWLVTDEYSK
-1422 RVPGLFKPEFRGK
+1422 RVPGLFKAEFQGK
-1435 RMIALTRKC
+1435 RMIALTSKC
-1444 YFADSGGEGIK
+1444 YYADSGGEAGAKLGGEGVK
-1455 KFSCKGVS
+1455 KFSCKEVS
-1463 RRQNEMNWERYK
+1463 RR
-1475 NALFGSL
+1475 
-1482 DKARNIGFRKRDN
+1482 
-1495 HIVTYEQSKL
+1495 
-1505 GLSAYYDKRIVHED
+1505 
-1519 GIHTSCL
+1519 

>member
-1 MEKEIRD
+1 MEKEIRN

-15 ALAKERGIKRYY
+15 DLAKERGIKRYY

-43 PTEAPETEIMEAP
+43 PTEAPENEIMEAP

-104 ETEIMEAPEN
+104 
-114 EIMDEPVPEIKKPVL
+114 VPEIKKPVL
-129 SPTKMENISRVSS
+129 LPTKMENISTVSS

-168 IPEPIRRTVNTR
+168 IPAPIRRTVNTR

-186 EIKEILENKK
+186 QIKEILENKK
-196 KLSQQEVNTTGESSA
+196 KLPRQEVNTTGESST
-211 AKEVVTN
+211 AKEVFTN

-289 TFSSLDDIKEYI
+289 TFSSLADIKEYI

-315 TWSKAYLPATATYNS
+315 TWSKAYLPATATYAS

-374 KIDDNLCFWRCLVIH
+374 KIDDNLCLWRCLVIH

-394 GEKRPEKKT
+394 GKKRPEEDT
-403 NRDALKLARDFYK
+403 NREALKLARDFY
-416 RPNLKRENVKPTRLV
+416 RIPNLKREDVKPTRLV

-448 PRENQDKTAWRL
+448 PKRNEDKTEWRL

-480 YEDHDEKQAEK
+480 YEDHDEDEDEK
-491 DNRYLRQ
+491 YNRYSRQ

-602 YLYAGKEKDS
+602 YLYAGKEKNS
-612 RAREIPVD
+612 HAREIPVD
-620 GYEPESNTIF
+620 GYEPKSNTIF
-630 QYHGCKWHGCPCRKR
+630 QYHGCKWHGCPCQKR
-645 KERNSLEEALIAEQ
+645 KERNSLEEERRADQ

-724 TITAK
+724 EITAK

-744 PSFIVEEDPKKLA
+744 PSFIVEEDPKKLIKK
-757 ERFVVELL
+757 FVVELL
-765 KRAREIEETVWLSN
+765 KRARQIEETVWLSN
-779 PVLGVYKKFNEDDK
+779 PVLGVYKKFNEDDQ

-835 INMIKEYFVKNLT
+835 INMIKEYFVENLT

-875 KNFLAPGLSYDAW
+875 KSYLAPGLSYDAW

-897 KLAFPYE
+897 KLSFPYE
-904 WFDSFEK
+904 WFDSFKK

-944 FHKRGCETM
+944 FHKRGCVTM

-998 TYVLNKALKI
+998 TYVLNKALKR
-1008 KKKSDPDLFAPSD
+1008 KKYSEPDLFAPGE
-1021 PCKCK
+1021 PCKCE
-1026 CKNDCK
+1026 CSSDDCQK
-1032 KVGCEKCKEIRDN
+1032 KGCEKCKEIRDN
-1045 CEICTKNEAYEM
+1045 CKICTKNEAYEM

-1073 VEAGVSKIRS
+1073 AEAGVSKIRS
-1083 HIYSDSDRESGEAAG
+1083 HIYREEDS
-1098 ENLRA
+1098 
-1103 DAKTCRSVLGLDAN
+1103 KTCRSVQGLDAN

-1132 EKVFHCDPGEQ
+1132 EKVFHCDPAEKN
-1143 DEIIQNV
+1143 EIIQNV
-1150 LNDEL
+1150 LNDKL

-1169 CKRFSEFCPLFV
+1169 SKRFSEFCPLFV

-1211 LLGVMKAEKILLYSR
+1211 LLGVMKTEKILIYSP

-1235 LQVTKIHRYISYT
+1235 LQVTKIHRYISYI

-1308 LIDKIFRSPFFD
+1308 LIDKIFRSPFFED
-1320 NLEEINKGVFEVR
+1320 LEEINEGVFEVR
-1333 QRKRQ
+1333 QRKKQ

-1383 DSFYMALSANDFD
+1383 DSFYMALSAEDFD
-1396 EIIKP
+1396 DIIKP

-1411 KNWLVIDEYSK
+1411 KNWLVTDEYSK
-1422 RVPGLFKPEFRGK
+1422 RVPGLFKAEFQGK
-1435 RMIALTRKC
+1435 RMIALTSKC
-1444 YFADSGGEGIK
+1444 YFADNGKDEGVK

-1463 RRQNEMNWERYK
+1463 RRQNKMNWERYK

>member
-8 MNVKELK
+8 INVKELK

-43 PTEAPETEIMEAP
+43 PTEAPE
-56 ENEIMEAPENEIMEA
+56 
-71 PENEIMEAPE
+71 

-104 ETEIMEAPEN
+104 ETEIMEAPETEIMDEPVPEIMDEPVP

-129 SPTKMENISRVSS
+129 SLTKMENISRVSS

-196 KLSQQEVNTTGESSA
+196 KLSRQEVNTTGESSTA
-211 AKEVVTN
+211 QEVFTN

-343 STKIIL
+343 STKISL

-394 GEKRPEKKT
+394 GEKRPEEKT

-416 RPNLKRENVKPTRLV
+416 RPNLKRGDVKPTRLV

-448 PRENQDKTAWRL
+448 PKRNEDKTAWRL

-566 NKKFSYAACQWIEK
+566 NTKFSYAACQWIEK
-580 QSELIGR
+580 QSELTGR

-602 YLYAGKEKDS
+602 HLYAGKEKNS
-612 RAREIPVD
+612 HAREIPVD

-630 QYHGCKWHGCPCRKR
+630 QYHGCKWHGCPCQKR
-645 KERNSLEEALIAEQ
+645 KERNSLEEEQIAKQ

-779 PVLGVYKKFNEDDK
+779 PVLGVYKKFNEEDK
-793 GEQYGG
+793 GDQYGG

-944 FHKRGCETM
+944 FHKRGCVTM

-1008 KKKSDPDLFAPSD
+1008 KKKSDPDLFAPGD

-1026 CKNDCK
+1026 CKNDCQK
-1032 KVGCEKCKEIRDN
+1032 KGCEKCKEIRDN

-1073 VEAGVSKIRS
+1073 AEAGVSKIRS
-1083 HIYSDSDRESGEAAG
+1083 HIYREE
-1098 ENLRA
+1098 

-1117 SLYLFCSGQEMPCGK
+1117 SLYLFCSGQEMPYGK
-1132 EKVFHCDPGEQ
+1132 EKVFKCNTEAKPEQRPKGRGKALSSAEQ

-1150 LNDEL
+1150 LNDKL
-1155 FGFFEVDIEVPEQK
+1155 FGFFEVDKEVPEQK
-1169 CKRFSEFCPLFV
+1169 RKRFSEFCPLFV
-1181 ISEVPEDQIP
+1181 ISEVSEDQIP

-1211 LLGVMKAEKILLYSR
+1211 LLGVMKTEKILLYSP

-1258 EVSSARREADND
+1258 EVSSARRAADQD

-1296 KHISTKFTTDEK
+1296 KHISTKFTRDEK
-1308 LIDKIFRSPFFD
+1308 LIDKIFRSPFFED
-1320 NLEEINKGVFEVR
+1320 MEEINEGVFEVR
-1333 QRKRQ
+1333 QRKKQ

-1365 FLDKFCDRR
+1365 FLDKFCD
-1374 DFELIQMDT
+1374 
-1383 DSFYMALSANDFD
+1383 
-1396 EIIKP
+1396 
-1401 EMKELYKEEK
+1401 
-1411 KNWLVIDEYSK
+1411 K
-1422 RVPGLFKPEFRGK
+1422 RF
-1435 RMIALTRKC
+1435 
-1444 YFADSGGEGIK
+1444 
-1455 KFSCKGVS
+1455 
-1463 RRQNEMNWERYK
+1463 
-1475 NALFGSL
+1475 
-1482 DKARNIGFRKRDN
+1482 
-1495 HIVTYEQSKL
+1495 
-1505 GLSAYYDKRIVHED
+1505 
-1519 GIHTSCL
+1519 

>member
-1 MEKEIRD
+1 
-8 MNVKELK
+8 
-15 ALAKERGIKRYY
+15 
-27 WLRKAQLI
+27 
-35 ESLETETP
+35 
-43 PTEAPETEIMEAP
+43 
-56 ENEIMEAPENEIMEA
+56 
-71 PENEIMEAPE
+71 
-81 NEIMEAPETE
+81 
-91 IMEAPE
+91 
-97 TEIMEAP
+97 
-104 ETEIMEAPEN
+104 
-114 EIMDEPVPEIKKPVL
+114 
-129 SPTKMENISRVSS
+129 MENIISYFKKQMDS
-142 LVGLAKKQADLV
+142 AKKAITQYAGQVINLV
-154 QKAINKFADWLINY
+154 
-168 IPEPIRRTVNTR
+168 PEPIRRTVNTFTGNLIT
-180 VEKLKK
+180 K
-186 EIKEILENKK
+186 INGIFENKK
-196 KLSQQEVNTTGESSA
+196 KLPPNAVKESSPQQEVVTNKTEIKSTQNETGESST
-211 AKEVVTN
+211 AKEVFTN

-243 LTDKIMEKITP
+243 LTDIIMEKITP

-315 TWSKAYLPATATYNS
+315 TWSKAYLPATATYAS

-364 ADKKCVYAID
+364 ADKKCIYAID
-374 KIDDNLCFWRCLVIH
+374 KIRDNLCFWRCLAIH

-394 GEKRPEKKT
+394 GKKRPEEDT
-403 NRDALKLARDFYK
+403 NREALKLARDFYK

-448 PRENQDKTAWRL
+448 PKRNEDKTAWRL

-475 IGLFV
+475 VGLFV
-480 YEDHDEKQAEK
+480 YEDHDEEQAEK
-491 DNRYLRQ
+491 DNRYSRQ

-553 RIMNS
+553 QIMNS

-587 HIHHALCGHGGEYYV
+587 HVHHALCGHGGEYYV
-602 YLYAGKEKDS
+602 HLYAGKEKNS

-620 GYEPESNTIF
+620 GYEPKSNTIF
-630 QYHGCKWHGCPCRKR
+630 QYHGCKWHGCPCQKR
-645 KERNSLEEALIAEQ
+645 KERNSLEEERSADQ

-671 KEQGFK
+671 QEQGFK

-744 PSFIVEEDPKKLA
+744 PSFIVEEDPKELNKK
-757 ERFVVELL
+757 FVVELL
-765 KRAREIEETVWLSN
+765 KRARQIEEKVQSAN
-779 PVLGVYKKFNEDDK
+779 YVLGVRRKMNEDDK
-793 GEQYGG
+793 GDQYGG
-799 YLINEARVKLSKET
+799 YLINEAMVKLSKET

-944 FHKRGCETM
+944 FHKRGCVTM

-959 YNLADVEPFIE
+959 YNLADVEPYIE

-984 DLLKDAVSIPGISM
+984 DLLKDAVSIPEISM

-1008 KKKSDPDLFAPSD
+1008 KKKSDPDLFAPGE
-1021 PCKCK
+1021 PCKCE
-1026 CKNDCK
+1026 CSSDDCQK
-1032 KVGCEKCKEIRDN
+1032 KGCEKCKEIRDN

-1073 VEAGVSKIRS
+1073 AEAGVSKIRS
-1083 HIYSDSDRESGEAAG
+1083 HIYSE
-1098 ENLRA
+1098 A
-1103 DAKTCRSVLGLDAN
+1103 DAKTCRSVQGLDAN

-1132 EKVFHCDPGEQ
+1132 EKVFKCNPGEK

-1150 LNDEL
+1150 LNDKL

-1169 CKRFSEFCPLFV
+1169 RKRFSEFCPLFV

-1211 LLGVMKAEKILLYSR
+1211 LLGVMKTEKILLYSP

-1235 LQVTKIHRYISYT
+1235 LQVTKIHRYISYI

-1308 LIDKIFRSPFFD
+1308 LIDNIFRSPFFED
-1320 NLEEINKGVFEVR
+1320 LEEINEGVFEVR
-1333 QRKRQ
+1333 QRKKQ

-1411 KNWLVIDEYSK
+1411 KNWLVTDEYSK
-1422 RVPGLFKPEFRGK
+1422 RVPGLFKAEFQGK
-1435 RMIALTRKC
+1435 RMIALTSKC
-1444 YFADSGGEGIK
+1444 YFADSGGDRESGEAAGAKLGGGEGIK

-1463 RRQNEMNWERYK
+1463 RRQNKMNWERYK

>member
-43 PTEAPETEIMEAP
+43 PTEAPE
-56 ENEIMEAPENEIMEA
+56 NEIMEAPENEIMEA

-81 NEIMEAPETE
+81 NEIMEAP
-91 IMEAPE
+91 
-97 TEIMEAP
+97 
-104 ETEIMEAPEN
+104 
-114 EIMDEPVPEIKKPVL
+114 VPEIKKPVL
-129 SPTKMENISRVSS
+129 LPTKMENISTVSS

-168 IPEPIRRTVNTR
+168 IPAPIRRTVNTR

-186 EIKEILENKK
+186 QIKEILENKK
-196 KLSQQEVNTTGESSA
+196 KLYRQEVNTTGESSTA
-211 AKEVVTN
+211 QEVFTN

-289 TFSSLDDIKEYI
+289 TFSSLADIKEYI

-315 TWSKAYLPATATYNS
+315 TWSKAYLPATATYAS

-374 KIDDNLCFWRCLVIH
+374 KIDDNLCLWRCLVIH

-394 GEKRPEKKT
+394 GKKRPEEDT
-403 NRDALKLARDFYK
+403 NREALKLARDFY
-416 RPNLKRENVKPTRLV
+416 RIPNLKREDVKPTRLV

-448 PRENQDKTAWRL
+448 PKRNEDKTEWRL

-480 YEDHDEKQAEK
+480 YEDHDEDEDEK
-491 DNRYLRQ
+491 DNRYSRQ

-602 YLYAGKEKDS
+602 HLYAGKEKNS
-612 RAREIPVD
+612 HAREIPVD
-620 GYEPESNTIF
+620 GYEPKSNTIF
-630 QYHGCKWHGCPCRKR
+630 QYHGCKWHGCPCQKR
-645 KERNSLEEALIAEQ
+645 KERNSLEEEISAEQ

-724 TITAK
+724 EITAK

-744 PSFIVEEDPKKLA
+744 PSFIVEEDPKKLIKK
-757 ERFVVELL
+757 FVVELL
-765 KRAREIEETVWLSN
+765 KRARQIEETVWLSN
-779 PVLGVYKKFNEDDK
+779 PVLGVYKKFNEDDQ

-799 YLINEARVKLSKET
+799 YLINEAMVKLSKET

-835 INMIKEYFVKNLT
+835 INMIKEYFVENLT

-875 KNFLAPGLSYDAW
+875 KSYLAPGLSYDAW

-897 KLAFPYE
+897 KLSFPYE
-904 WFDSFEK
+904 WFDSFKK

-944 FHKRGCETM
+944 FHKRGCVTM

-998 TYVLNKALKI
+998 TYVLNKALKM
-1008 KKKSDPDLFAPSD
+1008 KKKSDPDLFAPGE
-1021 PCKCK
+1021 PCKCE
-1026 CKNDCK
+1026 CSSDDCQK
-1032 KVGCEKCKEIRDN
+1032 KGCEKCKEIRDN

-1073 VEAGVSKIRS
+1073 AEAGVSKIRS
-1083 HIYSDSDRESGEAAG
+1083 HIYREE
-1098 ENLRA
+1098 
-1103 DAKTCRSVLGLDAN
+1103 DAKTCRSVQGLDAN

-1132 EKVFHCDPGEQ
+1132 EKVFHCDPAEKN
-1143 DEIIQNV
+1143 EIIQNV
-1150 LNDEL
+1150 LNDKL

-1169 CKRFSEFCPLFV
+1169 RKRFSEFCPLFV

-1211 LLGVMKAEKILLYSR
+1211 LLGVMKTEKILIYSP

-1308 LIDKIFRSPFFD
+1308 LIDKIFRSPFFED
-1320 NLEEINKGVFEVR
+1320 LEEINEGVFEVR
-1333 QRKRQ
+1333 QRKKQ

-1411 KNWLVIDEYSK
+1411 KNWLVTDEYSK
-1422 RVPGLFKPEFRGK
+1422 RVPGLFKAEFQGK
-1435 RMIALTRKC
+1435 RMIALTSKC
-1444 YFADSGGEGIK
+1444 YFADNGKDEGVK

-1463 RRQNEMNWERYK
+1463 RRQNKMNWERYK

-1495 HIVTYEQSKL
+1495 HIVTYEQTKL

-1519 GIHTSCL
+1519 GIHTSCR